1 MLEIKNISFSYKK
14 GSNVLENISLNV
26 KHGEI
31 LGILGPNGTG
41 KTTFIKC
48 INNILKPDCGEVLF
62 NGKNLSNME
71 QQEIAKIIAYVPQY
85 VSSFFNVNVIDTVM
99 MGRLPYAGRK

>member
-41 KTTFIKC
+41 KTT
-48 INNILKPDCGEVLF
+48 
-62 NGKNLSNME
+62 
-71 QQEIAKIIAYVPQY
+71 
-85 VSSFFNVNVIDTVM
+85 
-99 MGRLPYAGRK
+99 

>member
-41 KTTFIKC
+41 KTTFIT
-48 INNILKPDCGEVLF
+48 
-62 NGKNLSNME
+62 
-71 QQEIAKIIAYVPQY
+71 
-85 VSSFFNVNVIDTVM
+85 VSYTHLT
-99 MGRLPYAGRK
+99 LPTKA